1 MLSQPVL
8 LVNHNILFAALVA
21 KPALVKQVSQKPL
34 ALPAPVHYSCEN
46 IHTHNVCITA
56 SSKEER

>member
-1 MLSQPVL
+1 MWTCQ
-8 LVNHNILFAALVA
+8 AKKTEKDALVA
-21 KPALVKQVSQKPL
+21 KPALVKQVIQKPL
-34 ALPAPVHYSCEN
+34 ALPASVHYSCEN